1 MKTLTKTSADNHA
14 INSNYSCIVVTN
26 SDISLEWSSI
36 KNSKRE
42 EKLKSNIFLISPL
55 IENTN
60 EYQKYFE
67 TMVDTI
73 GTKSDQPLISEYAK
87 STKTIDVSNM
97 SVSAMTKAV
106 WVLSEAYQVFNK
118 PKVFFKKKSFCKIFS
133 VDKIDRIYIENNVPE
148 IQIIVI

>member
-1 MKTLTKTSADNHA
+1 M
-14 INSNYSCIVVTN
+14 
-26 SDISLEWSSI
+26 
-36 KNSKRE
+36 KRE
-42 EKLKSNIFLISPL
+42 EKLRSNIFLISPL
-55 IENTN
+55 IESTN

-87 STKTIDVSNM
+87 STKTIDVPNG

-118 PKVFFKKKSFCKIFS
+118 RKVFIKKKKFL
-133 VDKIDRIYIENNVPE
+133 
-148 IQIIVI
+148 

>member
-1 MKTLTKTSADNHA
+1 
-14 INSNYSCIVVTN
+14 
-26 SDISLEWSSI
+26 
-36 KNSKRE
+36 
-42 EKLKSNIFLISPL
+42 
-55 IENTN
+55 
-60 EYQKYFE
+60 
-67 TMVDTI
+67 MVDTI